1 MKRRQGRARTNEC
14 ACPLVQPRARRLD
27 GWVCGRL
34 AGRDQ
39 SYTATRPDQCYAQN
53 VMGWL
58 SPPVLPLEM
67 MGTVRRHTDLVRIGG
82 RQLPFARSRHAAGLA
97 CGGLAKRGV
106 QCQSS
111 LQSQHRLELQPEYG

>member
-1 MKRRQGRARTNEC
+1 MNVLALSSSP
-14 ACPLVQPRARRLD
+14 A
-27 GWVCGRL
+27 L
-34 AGRDQ
+34 AGWMDGCVVAWPAESRA
-39 SYTATRPDQCYAQN
+39 TATRPDQCYAQN

-58 SPPVLPLEM
+58 SPPALPLEM